1 MYVTAKSWGQKN
13 TATRAPGL
21 EASIV
26 PVVAPFNIGGT
37 PGGASERSLSDRR
50 ETASSQSGMHVAKI
64 LREIGLASCLGE
76 RGLGG
81 VPQIRR
87 K

>member
-37 PGGASERSLSDRR
+37 PGGAPYLIEGRLPP
-50 ETASSQSGMHVAKI
+50 AKVV
-64 LREIGLASCLGE
+64 CT
-76 RGLGG
+76 
-81 VPQIRR
+81 
-87 K
+87 